1 MNRNLLTLGLALS
14 VLGIAAFLLYMRR
27 FEAERA
33 GGEPVRI
40 LVAKKS
46 IARGKTVLDAAL
58 EVRSVPMAYVE
69 DRAVRAT
76 EREKVLGLRL
86 GHSLEKGQAF
96 MWSDFAEPSTET
108 RDLSSLVSPGYR
120 AVYIRAMRED
130 QGATLVR
137 PGDYVDVIA
146 TLTDNPDGHPTRKSV
161 LLLQKVMVLANGTR
175 TSTEPLLADPDEKSS
190 KALLEDHGLTLNLSL
205 RQAQTIAVAATRG
218 AFMVALRNPAD
229 ERTFA
234 TPVPVTAT
242 ALLDPNARS
251 AIQSGTYDPAKLLE
265 TPSASP

>member
-1 MNRNLLTLGLALS
+1 MNRNLLTLGVALS
-14 VLGIAAFLLYMRR
+14 MLGVAVFLLYVRR

-33 GGEPVRI
+33 GGEPVQI
-40 LVAKKS
+40 LVAKKAVS
-46 IARGKTVLDAAL
+46 RGKTILDSTL

-76 EREKVLGLRL
+76 EREKIVGLRL

-96 MWSDFAEPSTET
+96 MWSDFAEPSTES

-146 TLTDNPDGHPTRKSV
+146 TLADNEQGHPSRKSV

-175 TSTEPLLADPDEKSS
+175 TSAEPLLADPDEKSA
-190 KALLEDHGLTLNLSL
+190 KTLLEDHGLTLNLSL

-218 AFMVALRNPAD
+218 AFTVALRNPSD
-229 ERTFA
+229 ERTLA
-234 TPVPVTAT
+234 TVVPITPA
-242 ALLDPNARS
+242 ALLDPHARA
-251 AIQSGTYDPAKLLE
+251 AIQSGTYDLAKLDGE
-265 TPSASP
+265 SR

>member
-1 MNRNLLTLGLALS
+1 MNRNLVTLGVALS
-14 VLGIAAFLLYMRR
+14 VLGIAVFLLYVRR

-40 LVAKKS
+40 LVAKKAIS
-46 IARGKTVLDAAL
+46 RGKTVLDTAL

-76 EREKVLGLRL
+76 EREKIVGLRV
-86 GHSLEKGQAF
+86 GHTLEKGQAF

-108 RDLSSLVSPGYR
+108 HDLSSLVSPGYR

-146 TLTDNPDGHPTRKSV
+146 TLTDNEEGHLTRKSV

-175 TSTEPLLADPDEKSS
+175 TSSEPMLADPDEKSS

-218 AFMVALRNPAD
+218 VFTVALRNPAD
-229 ERTFA
+229 EPTLGA
-234 TPVPVTAT
+234 VVPVTAA
-242 ALLDPNARS
+242 ALLDPNARA
-251 AIQSGTYDPAKLLE
+251 AIQLGTYDPAKID
-265 TPSASP
+265 TDSR